1 MSLEYIHCL
10 WDELADFDP
19 TRCDEALLHL
29 MRRLCARI
37 GADNAIWLGVVRADE
52 VGPEDPTGGWRAV
65 VIRNLVTTPLLDE
78 AVQKQKELLDRG
90 VADVATLRHLAG
102 AGRLRTSRLCDVV
115 EPDWF
120 QSDYY
125 RTFYLDAGLQDA
137 ILSSFPVNQD
147 VESWIGLHRRKGR
160 KPFDEAERDD
170 LARIMRGLKWF
181 HRQLLLS
188 HGLLV
193 AASPLTA
200 AERKVLHLFLT
211 GLPEK
216 QIAELLG
223 RSPHTVHDTVA
234 ALYRKFGVASRSALM
249 AIWLGSAVSQ

>member
-1 MSLEYIHCL
+1 MEDIHRL

-19 TRCDEALLHL
+19 ARCDEALLHL
-29 MRRLCARI
+29 MRRLCTRI

-52 VGPEDPTGGWRAV
+52 AGPEDPTGGWRAV
-65 VIRNLVTTPLLDE
+65 VIRNLETTPLLDE
-78 AVQKQKELLDRG
+78 AVQRQKELLDKG
-90 VADVATLRHLAG
+90 VADIATLRHLAG
-102 AGRLRTSRLCDVV
+102 GGKFRTHRLCDVV
-115 EPDWF
+115 EADWF

-125 RTFYLDAGLQDA
+125 RVFYLDAGLEDA
-137 ILSSFPVNQD
+137 ILSSFPINRD
-147 VESWIGLHRRKGR
+147 AESWIGLHRRRGR
-160 KPFDEAERDD
+160 APFDEGERDD

-181 HRQLLLS
+181 HRHLMLS

-193 AASPLTA
+193 ADSPLTV

-216 QIAELLG
+216 QIAEQLG

-234 ALYRKFGVASRSALM
+234 AIYRKFGVKSRSALM
-249 AIWLGSAVSQ
+249 AIWLGSAAG